1 MSNINLK
8 TDAFKTDAFKTRDEL
23 LSEGADYIEGACD
36 TSCLLD
42 LDGNIWM
49 EFKGDTFICEEI

>member
-8 TDAFKTDAFKTRDEL
+8 TDAFKTRDGL
-23 LSEGADYIEGACD
+23 LSEGADYIEGSDD